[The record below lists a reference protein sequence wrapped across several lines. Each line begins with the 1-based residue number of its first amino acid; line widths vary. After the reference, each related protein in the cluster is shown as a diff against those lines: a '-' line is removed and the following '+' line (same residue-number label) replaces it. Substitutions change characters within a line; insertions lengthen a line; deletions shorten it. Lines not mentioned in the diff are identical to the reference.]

1 MLINY
6 LRCLI
11 KGRFESHN
19 HFLCFLVV
27 TQDGKEKT
35 AQHVSHL
42 SGVDMALAKEPWN
55 AYVMKDGKDH
65 FVKSR
70 SAMIIV

>member
-11 KGRFESHN
+11 KVILKCHN

-27 TQDGKEKT
+27 TLDGREKIV
-35 AQHVSHL
+35 QHVSHL
-42 SGVDMALAKEPWN
+42 LVVDMGHAKGQWN
-55 AYVMKDGKDH
+55 VYAMKDGKDH